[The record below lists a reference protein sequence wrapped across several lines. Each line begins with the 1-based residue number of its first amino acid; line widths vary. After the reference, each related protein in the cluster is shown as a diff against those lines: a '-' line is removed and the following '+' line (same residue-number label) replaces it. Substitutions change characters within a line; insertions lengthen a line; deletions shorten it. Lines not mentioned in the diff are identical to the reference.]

1 MPRGRL
7 VFGASAPHR
16 RLRSPVNLVGH
27 QAIGHSAEAKQCP
40 IVCCRGR
47 HPGPTPPP
55 PPFRAHQVRRL
66 RGRGVLAAVA
76 AWAVAGSRWPCWWWV
91 VRGCRRCCV
100 WCGRRRGPTS
110 CVPARGG
117 WPEVRRHKRMC
128 LYMVWSASCGCVSCC
143 GILLG
148 LLAKIKCSICS
159 YQFNIWYTGH

>member
-1 MPRGRL
+1 MDL
-7 VFGASAPHR
+7 VE
-16 RLRSPVNLVGH
+16 H

-40 IVCCRGR
+40 IVRCRGR

-110 CVPARGG
+110 CVPARVWMARGATPQAHVFIYGELCQFTGG
-117 WPEVRRHKRMC
+117 FRALAMDLHPSMAEASNHKTKSHAKSP
-128 LYMVWSASCGCVSCC
+128 LSAVHKLCPNHVK
-143 GILLG
+143 
-148 LLAKIKCSICS
+148 AMPKP
-159 YQFNIWYTGH
+159 T